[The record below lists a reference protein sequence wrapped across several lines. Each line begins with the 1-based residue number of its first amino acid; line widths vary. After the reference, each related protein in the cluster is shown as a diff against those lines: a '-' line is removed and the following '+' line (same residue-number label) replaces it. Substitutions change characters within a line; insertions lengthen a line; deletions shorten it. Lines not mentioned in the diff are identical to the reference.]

1 MPLRLSNNRLIGAK
15 LCRYEYES
23 FPLRAREDKSCM
35 LDIRFPQNFFLTPS
49 ICRRLML
56 AAVALVLVAA
66 LPVTTKALD
75 TSAKQAILI
84 DFETGVALYSKNADE
99 LMPPASMTKMMTVYL
114 IFERLKE
121 GRLSL
126 DDELRVSRKAWKK
139 GGSKMFVAVGKRV
152 RVEDLIRGIVVQ
164 SGNDATIVVAEGL
177 SGSEEAFAREMT
189 MKARELGMSNSEFR
203 NASGWP
209 DPKHRTT
216 ARDLAILA
224 EATIREF
231 PDFYRYYA
239 EGTFTYSNI
248 KQNNRNPLLGR
259 YRGADGLKTG
269 HTENAGYGLTSSA
282 VRNGRRLILVLNGMP
297 SERARRNESQ
307 RLLDWGFREFGNYKL
322 FETNEEIASVGV
334 WLGSDTHVPLLAKTG
349 VLLTMERRLR
359 KTLKVTISHDDPL
372 PAPIKKGNALGEMT
386 VSIAERE
393 PIKIPLIAGKDIERL
408 GPSGRISAA
417 LSYLLWGASK

>member
-1 MPLRLSNNRLIGAK
+1 
-15 LCRYEYES
+15 
-23 FPLRAREDKSCM
+23 M
-35 LDIRFPQNFFLTPS
+35 LDIRFPENFFLTPS
-49 ICRRLML
+49 ICRKLML
-56 AAVALVLVAA
+56 AAVVLALVAA
-66 LPVTTKALD
+66 LPGTTKALD
-75 TSAKQAILI
+75 ISAKQAILT
-84 DFETGVALYSKNADE
+84 DFETGVELYSKNADE

-139 GGSKMFVAVGKRV
+139 GGSKMFVEVGKRV

-164 SGNDATIVVAEGL
+164 SGNDAAIVVAEGL

-189 MKARELGMSNSEFR
+189 IKARELGMSNSKFR

-209 DPKHRTT
+209 DPEHRTT

-239 EGTFTYSNI
+239 EGTFFYSNI

-334 WLGSDTHVPLLAKTG
+334 WLGADTHVPLLAKTG
-349 VLLTMERRLR
+349 VILTMERRLR
-359 KTLKVTISHDDPL
+359 KTLKVTISHEDPL

>member
-1 MPLRLSNNRLIGAK
+1 
-15 LCRYEYES
+15 
-23 FPLRAREDKSCM
+23 
-35 LDIRFPQNFFLTPS
+35 
-49 ICRRLML
+49 ML
-56 AAVALVLVAA
+56 ATVALALVTVL
-66 LPVTTKALD
+66 PGTTKALD
-75 TSAKQAILI
+75 TSAKQAILT

-126 DDELRVSRKAWKK
+126 DDEFRVSRKAWKK
-139 GGSKMFVAVGKRV
+139 GGSKMFVEVGKRV

-189 MKARELGMSNSEFR
+189 IKARELGMSNSEFR

-209 DPKHRTT
+209 DPEHRTT

-231 PDFYRYYA
+231 PVFYRYYA

-297 SERARRNESQ
+297 SERARKNESQ
-307 RLLDWGFREFGNYKL
+307 RLLDWGFREFGNYEL

-334 WLGSDTHVPLLAKTG
+334 WLGADSHVPLLAKTG
-349 VLLTMERRLR
+349 VILTMERRLR

-408 GPSGRISAA
+408 GPSGRITAA